1 MLSSSTKP
9 YFVTPTPTTP
19 TTTSITYNT
28 FSRNVADDNY
38 YTVSLEATL
47 LTPAYIYTPAYTNA
61 PVPTSDSKFYLTAI
75 NPCFTSTFETFGT
88 ALNQVV
94 GTKPSTI
101 ENFMQFVGFA
111 LTSKNTYLFNDT
123 ASIAYTWPTD

>member
-9 YFVTPTPTTP
+9 YFVTPTP

-47 LTPAYIYTPAYTNA
+47 LTPAYTYT

-88 ALNQVV
+88 APNQVV
-94 GTKPSTI
+94 GTKPSTV
-101 ENFMQFVGFA
+101 ENFM
-111 LTSKNTYLFNDT
+111 
-123 ASIAYTWPTD
+123 